1 MSDLSPPPAKPR
13 RALGRFRAVIFDVDG
28 TLVDSERDGHRV
40 AFNRAFAEAGIPDRW
55 DPEEYG
61 RLLAVTGGQRRIAH
75 HLAARGMPR
84 AEAASLAAA
93 LHRRKTEIFAEMV
106 RAGEIAPRQG
116 VPELLDALRAHGVTV
131 TVATTGTGA
140 WVRPLLD
147 RLFGP
152 ERFAVVVTADE
163 EPALKPDPA
172 AYRMVISRLGIEPVE
187 AIAVEDS
194 ANGLRAARAAGL
206 TCLVVSND
214 YTSGQDFAG
223 AAAVFGGF
231 GAGGP
236 RSERL
241 DYAALAAFASASTS
255 AA

>member
-1 MSDLSPPPAKPR
+1 MSDLSSPSAEPR
-13 RALGRFRAVIFDVDG
+13 HTLGRFRVVIFDVDG

-40 AFNRAFAEAGIPDRW
+40 AFNRAFAEARVPDRW
-55 DPEEYG
+55 DAEEYG
-61 RLLAVTGGQRRIAH
+61 ALLAVTGGQRRIAH
-75 HLAARGMPR
+75 HFAARGM
-84 AEAASLAAA
+84 AHSDAASLAAA

-106 RAGEIAPRQG
+106 LAGEIAPRQG
-116 VPELLDALRAHGVTV
+116 VRELLDALRAHGVTV
-131 TVATTGTGA
+131 AVATTGTGA

-147 RLFGP
+147 RLLGL

-163 EPALKPDPA
+163 EPALKPHPG
-172 AYRMVISRLGIEPVE
+172 AYRMVLRRLGIPAAE

-194 ANGLRAARAAGL
+194 ANGLRAAQAAGL
-206 TCLVVSND
+206 TCLVVTND

-241 DYAALAAFASASTS
+241 HYAALAAFASASTL
-255 AA
+255 AT